1 MTAQAADLHLSKAGP
16 DVGWYQL
23 DKHKASH
30 QRGRSSHLQILRT
43 SAFLGWRRSCRIRSA
58 SRLLS
63 SSSSLLASPAD
74 LCGPF
79 PPTAECPAYMNLP
92 FVVDSHHG
100 IAQNLCVRMACK
112 HVKCNPQANLVLCLT
127 LSEPYVCQTQQTA
140 SCWNGSE
147 QALEQRLNSK

>member
-1 MTAQAADLHLSKAGP
+1 MRLVGCMEIVVTAQAADLHLSKAGL

-23 DKHKASH
+23 AKHKASH
-30 QRGRSSHLQILRT
+30 QRGQSSDLRILRT

-100 IAQNLCVRMACK
+100 IAQNLCVYAWHADMSNAIRKQIWFCA
-112 HVKCNPQANLVLCLT
+112 
-127 LSEPYVCQTQQTA
+127 
-140 SCWNGSE
+140 
-147 QALEQRLNSK
+147 